1 MQGFSLPANY
11 QFILFSLLTLASVAA
26 SIALEQPLLMG
37 LPVAVLTAL
46 LMLFNLSSVYK
57 LFFILLPLSIEY
69 DFSTTL
75 ATDLPSEPLM
85 VALMVAGLMYY
96 LLNPK
101 QWQRRFINHPIIVL
115 LLLQIIWISIAALY
129 STNSL
134 VSVKFLLAKTWYIFT
149 FVFVTNLFVKKDTD
163 FKSIIIGMSA
173 VMVLLII
180 RNVYLHALTD
190 FDFQRANNVVQ
201 PFFRNHVNYAVFI
214 TLLVPMLLFAL
225 RWFKKGKIPRLL
237 AQLGLAILFLG
248 IALAFTR
255 AAYVG
260 LLAIPLVT
268 YLVRKKLMATA
279 LNLVFGALLLFVVFV
294 ASNNNFIKFAPE
306 YETTVYH
313 ANLEDH
319 IIATFQ
325 GKDISFAERVYRWV
339 AAGHMIGERPLTGF
353 GPGNFYNSYRPYTVE
368 RVKTYVSDNLDKSGV
383 HCYYLML
390 AADQGLPGLLLFA
403 LMIYYTFIRGQNLY
417 HRLDDPK
424 QKAFVLVFLQIVAI
438 VLINLLVSDL
448 IEVDKIGT
456 IFYTAISIIA
466 GFDARYAIA
475 PKQQPNIN

>member
-1 MQGFSLPANY
+1 
-11 QFILFSLLTLASVAA
+11 
-26 SIALEQPLLMG
+26 
-37 LPVAVLTAL
+37 
-46 LMLFNLSSVYK
+46 
-57 LFFILLPLSIEY
+57 
-69 DFSTTL
+69 
-75 ATDLPSEPLM
+75 
-85 VALMVAGLMYY
+85 
-96 LLNPK
+96 
-101 QWQRRFINHPIIVL
+101 
-115 LLLQIIWISIAALY
+115 
-129 STNSL
+129 
-134 VSVKFLLAKTWYIFT
+134 
-149 FVFVTNLFVKKDTD
+149 
-163 FKSIIIGMSA
+163 
-173 VMVLLII
+173 
-180 RNVYLHALTD
+180 
-190 FDFQRANNVVQ
+190 
-201 PFFRNHVNYAVFI
+201 
-214 TLLVPMLLFAL
+214 
-225 RWFKKGKIPRLL
+225 
-237 AQLGLAILFLG
+237 
-248 IALAFTR
+248 
-255 AAYVG
+255 
-260 LLAIPLVT
+260 
-268 YLVRKKLMATA
+268 
-279 LNLVFGALLLFVVFV
+279 
-294 ASNNNFIKFAPE
+294 
-306 YETTVYH
+306 YH

-368 RVKTYVSDNLDKSGV
+368 RFKTYVSDNLEKSGV